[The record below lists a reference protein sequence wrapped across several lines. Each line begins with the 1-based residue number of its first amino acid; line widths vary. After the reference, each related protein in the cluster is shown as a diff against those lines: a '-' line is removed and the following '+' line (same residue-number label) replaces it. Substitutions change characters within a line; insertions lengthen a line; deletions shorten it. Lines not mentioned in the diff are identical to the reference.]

1 MVEKE
6 VDKGHI
12 LLQSQLLV
20 GNIKDP
26 QILKCKVQKLEAE
39 CIINY
44 INIVNNFGSRYG
56 VNIDKANEFTKILN
70 KKNDKIGSFCAI
82 VDIQNMKFGLACDGV
97 GTKLKLLDQYNK
109 LDNLG
114 IDLVAMC
121 VNDLIARGV
130 KPLYFLD
137 YIAVDKLDID
147 KCNQIVESVRVACN
161 MAGCELIGG
170 ETAEMKDIYKKN
182 TWDIAGFAMG
192 IVEDISRDLMPKLE
206 EIDDS
211 CLLYGIASNG
221 IHSNGFTLINKLLDI
236 YDIEDINIED
246 INIEDINIED
256 INIEDINIEDINIE
270 DINIEDINIEDILQ
284 PTRIYLEILE
294 ILKNYDNLIACAHI
308 TGGGIAD
315 NLNRIIP
322 ELLSFKLEKWEI
334 PKIFKWI
341 QKLSRISD
349 EELMQTF
356 NCGIGMILVIKNNSN
371 LQEIV
376 NKYNLIYMGTLCR

>member
-1 MVEKE
+1 
-6 VDKGHI
+6 
-12 LLQSQLLV
+12 
-20 GNIKDP
+20 
-26 QILKCKVQKLEAE
+26 
-39 CIINY
+39 
-44 INIVNNFGSRYG
+44 
-56 VNIDKANEFTKILN
+56 
-70 KKNDKIGSFCAI
+70 
-82 VDIQNMKFGLACDGV
+82 MKFGLACDGV

-246 INIEDINIED
+246 INIEDI
-256 INIEDINIEDINIE
+256 
-270 DINIEDINIEDILQ
+270 LQ

-315 NLNRIIP
+315 NLNRVIP